1 MLILFLRGQGHHHH
15 HAGGRGG
22 HHHGGSSGGK
32 HGSSGGPGG
41 VSIYLFSCTKLKYSF
56 FEQKSRG
63 GKQGSSGGANT
74 GGQQPECKQQQTNP

>member
-1 MLILFLRGQGHHHH
+1 MMTMMKIPMKKKTKVFTKQISFRMLILFLLGQGHHHH

-22 HHHGGSSGGK
+22 HHHGGGK

-56 FEQKSRG
+56 FE
-63 GKQGSSGGANT
+63 
-74 GGQQPECKQQQTNP
+74 